1 MLEQE
6 GWWALGT
13 TEDPQ
18 IAEDNWA
25 SLARA
30 KGFRC
35 SACGKPTVYDERELY
50 FRTGRCSECTVPCPE
65 PMKGEFTT

>member
-1 MLEQE
+1 MLGLE
-6 GWWALGT
+6 GWWPVGT
-13 TEDPQ
+13 DADRQ

-35 SACGKPTVYDERELY
+35 GACGTQAAYDERELY
-50 FRTGRCSECTVPCPE
+50 FRTGRCGQCTNV
-65 PMKGEFTT
+65 MSKDD